1 MSSSGWRNWRRA
13 QGWANKPAMTTTR
26 TLIIHEDDL
35 GNSHGANMAFVEL
48 WDMGLA
54 TSGSVIVPCPWFP
67 EIARIGRER
76 PEMDLGVHLTLTAE
90 FDAVRW
96 RPLTGVKDNGLCDGD
111 GYFWH
116 RVADARKADP
126 VAVEAELRAQ
136 IETAYAAG
144 IDVTHLDS
152 HMGTVWQPEFLPIF
166 AKLGRE
172 YRLPIGL
179 TRDMARMGADQAQ
192 LQAVFDEVI
201 PLGHPDLLTYVTTP
215 FNQPTATEPHYR
227 KMFSELTPGLHFG
240 AFHFTKPGD
249 MEFFSPDIKL
259 RTTEYDMFR
268 DGTAKRLL
276 DEAGITLA
284 GLREVRDAMRSR

>member
-1 MSSSGWRNWRRA
+1 
-13 QGWANKPAMTTTR
+13 MTDTR

-54 TSGSVIVPCPWFP
+54 TTGSVMVPCPWFP
-67 EIARIGRER
+67 EIARIARER

-90 FDAVRW
+90 FDSVRW
-96 RPLTGVKDNGLCDGD
+96 RPLTGVADNGLCGAD

-126 VAVEAELRAQ
+126 AAVEAELRAQ

-152 HMGTVWQPEFLPIF
+152 HMGTVWHPEFFDIF
-166 AKLGRE
+166 VKLGRE
-172 YRLPIGL
+172 YRLPIGI
-179 TRDMARMGADQAQ
+179 TRDMARMGADDER
-192 LQAVFDEVI
+192 LQAALDGLVAE
-201 PLGHPDLLTYVTTP
+201 GHPEFLTYVTTP
-215 FNQPTATEPHYR
+215 FSQPTATEPHYR
-227 KMFSELTPGLHFG
+227 KMFASLTPGLHFG
-240 AFHFTKPGD
+240 AFHFTRPGD

-284 GLREVRDAMRSR
+284 GLREYRDAMRAK

>member
-1 MSSSGWRNWRRA
+1 
-13 QGWANKPAMTTTR
+13 MTTTP

-54 TSGSVIVPCPWFP
+54 TSGSVMVPCPWFP
-67 EIARIGRER
+67 EIARIARER

-96 RPLTGVKDNGLCDGD
+96 RPLTGVQDNGLCDAG

-116 RVADARKADP
+116 RVADARRADP
-126 VAVEAELRAQ
+126 TAVEAELRAQ
-136 IETAYAAG
+136 IETAYAVG

-152 HMGTVWQPEFLPIF
+152 HMGTVWQPEFLEIF
-166 AKLGRE
+166 VKLGRE

-179 TRDMARMGADQAQ
+179 TRDMARMGADPAQ
-192 LQAVFDEVI
+192 LQAAFDELI

-215 FNQPTATEPHYR
+215 FDQPTATEPHYR
-227 KMFSELTPGLHFG
+227 RMLTGLTPGLHFG

-259 RTTEYDMFR
+259 RTTEYDIFR

-276 DEAGITLA
+276 DEVGVQLA
-284 GLREVRDAMRSR
+284 GLREFRDAMRGSDGRSA

>member
-1 MSSSGWRNWRRA
+1 
-13 QGWANKPAMTTTR
+13 MTDTR

-54 TSGSVIVPCPWFP
+54 TTGSVMVPCPWFP
-67 EIARIGRER
+67 EIARIARER

-90 FDAVRW
+90 FDSVRW
-96 RPLTGVKDNGLCDGD
+96 RPLTGVADNGLCDAD

-116 RVADARKADP
+116 RVADARRADP
-126 VAVEAELRAQ
+126 AAVEAELRVQ

-152 HMGTVWQPEFLPIF
+152 HMGTVWHPEFFDIF
-166 AKLGRE
+166 VKLGRE
-172 YRLPIGL
+172 YRLPIGI
-179 TRDMARMGADQAQ
+179 TRDMARMGADDAR
-192 LQAVFDEVI
+192 LQTALDALVAE
-201 PLGHPDLLTYVTTP
+201 GHPEFLTYVTTP
-215 FNQPTATEPHYR
+215 FSQPTATEPHYR
-227 KMFSELTPGLHFG
+227 QMFAALPAGLNFG
-240 AFHFTKPGD
+240 AFHFTQPGD

-276 DEAGITLA
+276 DEAGIKLA
-284 GLREVRDAMRSR
+284 GLREYRDAMRSR

>member
-54 TSGSVIVPCPWFP
+54 TSGSVMVPCPWFP

>member
-1 MSSSGWRNWRRA
+1 
-13 QGWANKPAMTTTR
+13 MTDTR

-54 TSGSVIVPCPWFP
+54 TTGWVMVPCPWFP
-67 EIARIGRER
+67 EIARFARER

-90 FDAVRW
+90 FDSVRW
-96 RPLTGVKDNGLCDGD
+96 RPLTGVADNGLCDAD

-116 RVADARKADP
+116 RVADARRADP
-126 VAVEAELRAQ
+126 AAVEAELRVQ

-152 HMGTVWQPEFLPIF
+152 HMGTVWHPEFFDIF
-166 AKLGRE
+166 VKLGRE
-172 YRLPIGL
+172 YRLPIGI
-179 TRDMARMGADQAQ
+179 TRDMARMGADDAR
-192 LQAVFDEVI
+192 LQTALDALVAE
-201 PLGHPDLLTYVTTP
+201 GHPEFLTYVTTP

-227 KMFSELTPGLHFG
+227 KMFAGLTPGLHFG
-240 AFHFTKPGD
+240 AFHFTRPGD

-268 DGTAKRLL
+268 DGTARRLL
-276 DEAGITLA
+276 DEVGIKLA
-284 GLREVRDAMRSR
+284 GLREFRDAMRAK